1 MADEEP
7 LTGGQPPPPGT
18 GALLIRVWLEPGS
31 DRPLRARIT
40 AGVST
45 SGREET
51 TVVVTEARDVVVLV
65 QRWLDGFLTE
75 PPGADPQG

>member
-7 LTGGQPPPPGT
+7 LTGGQPPTPGA

-40 AGVST
+40 AGVSPT
-45 SGREET
+45 RHEET
-51 TVVVTEARDVVVLV
+51 TVVVTEARDVVIVV

-75 PPGADPQG
+75 APGADPQG